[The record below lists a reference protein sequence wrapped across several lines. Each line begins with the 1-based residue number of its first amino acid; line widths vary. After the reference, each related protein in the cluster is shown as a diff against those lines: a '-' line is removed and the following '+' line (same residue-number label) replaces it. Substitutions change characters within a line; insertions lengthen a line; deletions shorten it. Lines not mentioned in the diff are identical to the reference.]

1 MANPS
6 FVYNPPMTPYLDI
19 LYQDEDMVVMH
30 KPSGLLSV
38 PGKAL
43 EHRDSLISR
52 VNRVYPTA
60 TVVHRLDMATSGILV
75 LALTKESHRHIS
87 KQFELRQTKKR
98 YFARVHGHIEADTG
112 DVDLPLICD
121 WPNRP
126 KQMVDF
132 ERGKKAMTRFE
143 AVERTVDENGR
154 PYSLVALYPI
164 TGRSHQLRVHMLA
177 LGHPIL
183 GDRLYAHDEAL
194 AMAPRLQ
201 LHAQSLSFC
210 HPTQGQW
217 LHFQTPI
224 PFSQHRPS
232 SLSVETQ

>member
-1 MANPS
+1 
-6 FVYNPPMTPYLDI
+6 
-19 LYQDEDMVVMH
+19 
-30 KPSGLLSV
+30 
-38 PGKAL
+38 
-43 EHRDSLISR
+43 
-52 VNRVYPTA
+52 
-60 TVVHRLDMATSGILV
+60 MATSGILV

>member
-6 FVYNPPMTPYLDI
+6 FVYNPPMMPYLDI

-75 LALTKESHRHIS
+75 FALTKESHRHIS

-98 YFARVHGHIEADTG
+98 YFAYVHGHIEADTG

>member
-6 FVYNPPMTPYLDI
+6 FVYQPPMTPYLDFI
-19 LYQDEDMVVMH
+19 YRDEDMVVAH

-38 PGKAL
+38 PGKAQ
-43 EHRDSLISR
+43 EHKDALITR
-52 VNRVYPTA
+52 VNTVLPTA

-75 LALTKESHRHIS
+75 MALNKDSHRHIS
-87 KQFELRQTKKR
+87 KQFELRKTKKR
-98 YFARVHGHIEADTG
+98 YFAKVYGHITDDKG

-126 KQMVDF
+126 KQMVDH
-132 ERGKKAMTRFE
+132 ERGKRALTHYDVIER
-143 AVERTVDENGR
+143 AVDNNGQTFT
-154 PYSLVALYPI
+154 LVALYPI

-183 GDRLYAHDEAL
+183 GDRLYAHPDAL

-201 LHAQSLSFC
+201 LHAESLYFM
-210 HPTQGQW
+210 HPRDDRW
-217 LHFQTPI
+217 LNFQCPV
-224 PFSQHRPS
+224 PFSEYRPAP
-232 SLSVETQ
+232 LLDN